1 MFFRLEKPGFFA
13 YEISGHEGDKHQ
25 EEDADSDVPAA
36 FGREPRSR
44 KIFVPVCKH
53 CLILYC
59 SYYFRWSTAKAKSPA
74 A

>member
-25 EEDADSDVPAA
+25 EEDTDGDVPAA

-44 KIFVPVCKH
+44 KIFVPVFNH
-53 CLILYC
+53 
-59 SYYFRWSTAKAKSPA
+59 SA
-74 A
+74 